1 MAMLPLLHGR
11 AVGCKVIS
19 RRINLIV
26 WFDIFKKRRHS
37 RLPLAGEDTSQGGSP
52 PTADVLTDHNQKE
65 VRQFGMHPCMA
76 GF

>member
-1 MAMLPLLHGR
+1 MLPLLHGR
-11 AVGCKVIS
+11 AVGCKVMS

-26 WFDIFKKRRHS
+26 WFDIFKKRRHF
-37 RLPLAGEDTSQGGSP
+37 RLPLAGVFTS
-52 PTADVLTDHNQKE
+52 HNQKE